1 MLGSRPILRN
11 REAGLL
17 ETVDDGA
24 VRTLALN
31 RPEVR
36 NALSKPLLQALRA
49 ALAKAVR
56 DGVRCLVLTG
66 RGKSFSAGADIAEW
80 AEAEKSGASGG
91 YGWVEEAHGLV
102 AEAAAFP
109 APTLALL
116 NGAAVGAGL
125 DLALACD
132 FRFAADSAKFICA
145 YTKMGYS
152 PDAGGTWLMPRLIGL
167 EAAKR
172 FAFTGETWLAPRALE
187 RGLITEIHPA
197 DALEAAGLGFAQK
210 LAGGPTVAIRH
221 AKRLMQSAD
230 TRSLAQ
236 QLVEERK
243 AGDDCGRSED
253 AKEALAAAV
262 ERREP
267 AFKGR

>member
-1 MLGSRPILRN
+1 LAAAEGDV
-11 REAGLL
+11 L
-17 ETVDDGA
+17 ETIDDGP

-36 NALSKPLLQALRA
+36 NALNKPLLQALRA
-49 ALAKAVR
+49 ALAKAER
-56 DGVRCLVLTG
+56 DKVRCLVVTG

-80 AEAEKSGASGG
+80 AEVEKKGG
-91 YGWVEEAHGLV
+91 GGDYGWVEEAHGLV
-102 AEAAAFP
+102 AETAAFP

-172 FAFTGETWLAPRALE
+172 FAFTAETWLAPEALE
-187 RGLITEIHPA
+187 RGLITEMHPA
-197 DALEAAGLGFAQK
+197 DALEAAGMAFARK

-221 AKRLMQSAD
+221 AKRLMQTAG
-230 TRSLAQ
+230 TRSLAE
-236 QLVEERK
+236 QLREERK
-243 AGDDCGRSED
+243 AGEDCGRSED

>member
-1 MLGSRPILRN
+1 M
-11 REAGLL
+11 L
-17 ETVDDGA
+17 ETVDDGP

-31 RPEVR
+31 RPDVR
-36 NALSKPLLQALRA
+36 NALNKPLLQALRA
-49 ALAKAVR
+49 ALAKAER
-56 DGVRCLVLTG
+56 DGVRCLVITG

-80 AEAEKSGASGG
+80 AEAEKSGASG

-102 AEAAAFP
+102 AETAAFP
-109 APTLALL
+109 GPTLALL

-132 FRFAADSAKFICA
+132 FRFAADGAKFICA

-167 EAAKR
+167 EAAMR
-172 FAFTGETWLAPRALE
+172 FAFTGETWLAPEALR
-187 RGLITEIHPA
+187 RGLITEMHPA
-197 DALEAAGLGFAQK
+197 DALEAAGQAFARK
-210 LAGGPTVAIRH
+210 LAAGPTVAIRN
-221 AKRLMQSAD
+221 AKRLMRSAGA
-230 TRSLAQ
+230 RSLAQ

-243 AGDDCGRSED
+243 AGEACGASED

>member
-1 MLGSRPILRN
+1 
-11 REAGLL
+11 LL
-17 ETVDDGA
+17 ETVDDGP

-36 NALSKPLLQALRA
+36 NALSKPLLEALRA
-49 ALAKAVR
+49 ALAKAER
-56 DGVRCLVLTG
+56 DDVRCLVLTG

-80 AEAEKSGASGG
+80 AEAEKSGKSEG
-91 YGWVEEAHGLV
+91 YGWVEAAHGLV
-102 AEAAAFP
+102 AETAAFP

-132 FRFAADSAKFICA
+132 FRFAADGAKFICA

-172 FAFTGETWLAPRALE
+172 FAFTGETWLAPEALR
-187 RGLITEIHPA
+187 RGLITEMHPA
-197 DALEAAGLGFAQK
+197 EALEAAGRAFARK
-210 LAGGPTVAIRH
+210 LAAGPTVAIRQ
-221 AKRLMQSAD
+221 AKRLMQSAG
-230 TRSLAQ
+230 TRTLAQ
-236 QLVEERK
+236 QLVEEHK
-243 AGDDCGRSED
+243 AGEECGRSED

>member
-1 MLGSRPILRN
+1 M
-11 REAGLL
+11 L
-17 ETVDDGA
+17 ETVDDGP

-49 ALAKAVR
+49 ALAKAER

-80 AEAEKSGASGG
+80 AAAEKSGGGG

-102 AEAAAFP
+102 AETAAFP

-172 FAFTGETWLAPRALE
+172 FAFTGETWLAPQALE

-197 DALEAAGLGFAQK
+197 DALETAGQAFARK
-210 LAGGPTVAIRH
+210 LASGPTVAIRH
-221 AKRLMQSAD
+221 AKRLMQSAG